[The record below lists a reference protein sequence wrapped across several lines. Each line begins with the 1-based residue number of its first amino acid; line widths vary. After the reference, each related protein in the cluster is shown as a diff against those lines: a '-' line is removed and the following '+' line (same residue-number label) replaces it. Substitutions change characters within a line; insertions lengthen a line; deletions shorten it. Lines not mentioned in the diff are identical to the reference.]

1 MERGLSLEGRSL
13 DQLLE
18 KACEELSCL
27 PEDLEISIEEVS
39 QGGILSGKRIKAY
52 FRIKPARVLSERA
65 NRAIL
70 FLKELFH
77 NADLNIDLKTNLNQT
92 RMEVDLILSGE
103 DLKYLLVNGGEPISA
118 LEFLTNKIVAKALG
132 VGPKVNL
139 KPEGIDLEGERRF
152 LRALQRAVSLIK
164 EDKKPRTLR
173 VRTKREERIVER
185 VLREY
190 PEISYTFEGEGKERK
205 VKLEVKPQA

>member
-1 MERGLSLEGRSL
+1 MEKGLSLEGKSL

-39 QGGILSGKRIKAY
+39 QGGIISSKKIKAY

-77 NADLNIDLKTNLNQT
+77 NADLNIDLKTNLNQA

-103 DLKYLLVNGGEPISA
+103 DLRYLLVNGGEPISA

-132 VGPKVNL
+132 VGPKINL
-139 KPEGIDLEGERRF
+139 KPEGIDLEGEKRF
-152 LRALQRAVSLIK
+152 LRALQRAISLIK
-164 EDKKPRTLR
+164 EDKRPRTLR
-173 VRTKREERIVER
+173 VKTRREERIVER
-185 VLREY
+185 VLREH
-190 PEISYTFEGEGKERK
+190 PEISYTFEGESKERK
-205 VKLEVKPQA
+205 LKLEVKPQA

>member
-1 MERGLSLEGRSL
+1 MEKGLSLEGKSL

-39 QGGILSGKRIKAY
+39 QGSILSGKKIKAY

-77 NADLNIDLKTNLNQT
+77 NGGLNIDIKTNLNQA
-92 RMEVDLILSGE
+92 RMEIDLILSGE
-103 DLKYLLVNGGEPISA
+103 DLRYLLVNGGEPISA

-152 LRALQRAVSLIK
+152 LRALQRAISLIR

-173 VRTKREERIVER
+173 VKTKREERIVEK
-185 VLREY
+185 VLREQ
-190 PEISYTFEGEGKERK
+190 PDISYTFEGEGKERR
-205 VKLEVKPQA
+205 VKLEVKSQA

>member
-1 MERGLSLEGRSL
+1 MERGLSLEGKSL

-77 NADLNIDLKTNLNQT
+77 NADLNIELKTNLNQT

-118 LEFLTNKIVAKALG
+118 LEFLTNKIVAKSLG

-152 LRALQRAVSLIK
+152 LRALQRAISLIK

-173 VRTKREERIVER
+173 IRTKREERIVER

>member
-1 MERGLSLEGRSL
+1 MEKGLSLEGKSL

-39 QGGILSGKRIKAY
+39 QGGIISSKKIKAY

-77 NADLNIDLKTNLNQT
+77 NADLNIDLKTNLNQA

-103 DLKYLLVNGGEPISA
+103 DLRYLLVNGGEPISA

-152 LRALQRAVSLIK
+152 LLALQRAISLIK

-173 VRTKREERIVER
+173 IRTRREERIVER
-185 VLREY
+185 VLREH
-190 PEISYTFEGEGKERK
+190 PEISYNFEGEGKERK
-205 VKLEVKPQA
+205 VQLEVKPQA

>member
-1 MERGLSLEGRSL
+1 MEKGLSLEGKSL

-39 QGGILSGKRIKAY
+39 QGGIISSKKIKAY

-77 NADLNIDLKTNLNQT
+77 MDQRSILN
-92 RMEVDLILSGE
+92 
-103 DLKYLLVNGGEPISA
+103 
-118 LEFLTNKIVAKALG
+118 
-132 VGPKVNL
+132 
-139 KPEGIDLEGERRF
+139 
-152 LRALQRAVSLIK
+152 LRAL
-164 EDKKPRTLR
+164 T
-173 VRTKREERIVER
+173 
-185 VLREY
+185 
-190 PEISYTFEGEGKERK
+190 
-205 VKLEVKPQA
+205 

>member
-1 MERGLSLEGRSL
+1 MEKGLSLEGKSL

-39 QGGILSGKRIKAY
+39 QGGIISSKKIKAY

-77 NADLNIDLKTNLNQT
+77 NADLNIDLKTNLNQE

-103 DLKYLLVNGGEPISA
+103 DLRYLLVNGGEPISA

-152 LRALQRAVSLIK
+152 LRALQRAISLIK
-164 EDKKPRTLR
+164 EDKNPRTLR
-173 VRTKREERIVER
+173 VRTKREERIFER
-185 VLREY
+185 ALREH

-205 VKLEVKPQA
+205 VQLEVKPQA

>member
-1 MERGLSLEGRSL
+1 MEKGLSLEGKSL

-27 PEDLEISIEEVS
+27 PEDLEISIEEFS
-39 QGGILSGKRIKAY
+39 QSGILSGKKIKAY

-77 NADLNIDLKTNLNQT
+77 NADLNIDLKTNLNQA
-92 RMEVDLILSGE
+92 RMEIDLILSGE
-103 DLKYLLVNGGEPISA
+103 DLRYLLVNGGEPISA

-152 LRALQRAVSLIK
+152 LRALQRAISLIK

-173 VRTKREERIVER
+173 VRTRREERIVER
-185 VLREY
+185 VLREH

>member
-1 MERGLSLEGRSL
+1 MEKGLSLEGKSL

-39 QGGILSGKRIKAY
+39 QGGIISSKKIKAY

-77 NADLNIDLKTNLNQT
+77 NADLNIDLKTNLNQA

-103 DLKYLLVNGGEPISA
+103 DLRYLLVNGGEPISA

-139 KPEGIDLEGERRF
+139 KPEGIDLEGEKRF
-152 LRALQRAVSLIK
+152 LRALQRAISLIK
-164 EDKKPRTLR
+164 EDKRPRTLR
-173 VRTKREERIVER
+173 VKTRREERIVER
-185 VLREY
+185 VLREH
-190 PEISYTFEGEGKERK
+190 PEISYTFEGESKERK
-205 VKLEVKPQA
+205 LKLEVKPQA